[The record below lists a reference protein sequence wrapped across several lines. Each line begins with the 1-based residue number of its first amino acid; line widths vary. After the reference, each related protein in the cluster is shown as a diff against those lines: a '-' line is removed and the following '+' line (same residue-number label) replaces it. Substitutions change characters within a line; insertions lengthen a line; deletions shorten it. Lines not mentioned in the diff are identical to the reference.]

1 MVNFFF
7 IKMAQENF
15 LTEFPK
21 INADLY
27 KVDTQKTG
35 FFLLKSTLYILPI
48 SLLPVFLKQH
58 LKDKYILFGAFIVI
72 LFGSTYRANFFDKV
86 PLSENGFLISA
97 AILVSGT
104 LVGESM
110 SVSILN
116 KVISPVLQ

>member
-1 MVNFFF
+1 
-7 IKMAQENF
+7 MAQENF

-72 LFGSTYRANFFDKV
+72 LFGSTYRTNFFDRV